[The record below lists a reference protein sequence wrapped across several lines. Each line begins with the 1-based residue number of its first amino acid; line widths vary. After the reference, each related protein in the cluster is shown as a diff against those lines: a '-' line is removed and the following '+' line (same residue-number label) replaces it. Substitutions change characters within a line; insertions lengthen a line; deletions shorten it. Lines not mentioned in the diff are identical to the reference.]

1 MVSRLDVILT
11 IGLFPGQ
18 QSRGV
23 VDKMGKAVTTLPV
36 VRQWVHQLKKDG
48 LVELKENKLFLTDV
62 PKTQKL
68 FRLLH
73 FCLKNKID
81 YNIVVSEQT
90 AQLVKKGFEQ
100 TEIEGLLFDSKTM
113 RRITK
118 PLIKNGFLIVES
130 KKPFVAK
137 IVYSRFLDHLVEYF
151 FEKVEPLHKDLTQLI
166 AEEKLNAQLEKT
178 FSTYRKATKIIAPL
192 DEINFIH
199 TSLVL
204 EGNTLTLPETEL
216 VIQKGIPPGTKMMR
230 DAQQVLDYKN
240 ALDQFLHSSEAIS
253 LENVLSFHRTAMNT
267 LKRGAGMIRK
277 QNVKIKDNPNF
288 TTPDWHLVPKLLD
301 ELFEK
306 IDRVN
311 REKKKSAVQIV
322 EEASFLHN
330 EFQRIHPFVDGNSR
344 TARALFAKYVLQ
356 HGFSLVG
363 IAVGFM
369 DQYMS
374 LTKLS
379 EKRDDKKFS
388 ILMKQVTLLSLQTSL
403 QRLELE

>member
-18 QSRGV
+18 PSRGV
-23 VDKMGKAVTTLPV
+23 VLKMGKPVTALPV

-48 LVELKENKLFLTDV
+48 VVEAKENELFLTTA

-81 YNIVVSEQT
+81 YNAVVSKQT

-100 TEIEGLLFDSKTM
+100 KEIEGLLFDSKTM

-118 PLIKNGFLIVES
+118 PLIKNGFLLVES

-137 IVYSRFLDHLVEYF
+137 IVYSRFLDHLIDYF
-151 FEKVEPLHKDLTQLI
+151 FEKAEPRHKDLTSI
-166 AEEKLNAQLEKT
+166 IDEEKLNAQLERT
-178 FSTYRKATKIIAPL
+178 FSTYRKTSKIIAPL
-192 DEINFIH
+192 DEITFIH
-199 TSLVL
+199 TSLML

-216 VIQKGIPPGTKMMR
+216 VTQKGIPPGTKLMR
-230 DAQQVLDYKN
+230 DAQQMLDYKN
-240 ALDQFLHSSEAIS
+240 ALDQFLHLSEVIS

-277 QNVKIKDNPNF
+277 QNVKIKDNPRF
-288 TTPDWHLVPKLLD
+288 ATPDWRLVPKQLD

-306 IDRVN
+306 IDAMN
-311 REKKKSAVQIV
+311 RRKKKSAVQIV

-344 TARALFAKYVLQ
+344 TARALFAKYALQ

-369 DQYMS
+369 DQYMG

-379 EKRDDKKFS
+379 AKRDDKKFS
-388 ILMKQVTLLSLQTSL
+388 VLMKQIALLSLQTNL
-403 QRLELE
+403 QRLESE